1 MKNSTLWLTVGVLA
15 FFFGVFG
22 NIAYQ
27 ISHEKPYIST
37 SESAPDTSTYEP
49 EMQGLC
55 KLYADRGIS
64 ATWPSGGSQDVIRI
78 DLPRTDGDLSDHD
91 ARQMAG
97 DVYSAFVSV
106 RTKANVLNPNNCIAH
121 LYDDTGKQVAHA
133 SESGA
138 DN

>member
-1 MKNSTLWLTVGVLA
+1 MKNQGCWFAAVVLTFVCL
-15 FFFGVFG
+15 VFG
-22 NIAYQ
+22 NIIWQTA
-27 ISHEKPYIST
+27 HDTTP
-37 SESAPDTSTYEP
+37 APAVEQQDTSTYEP
-49 EMQGLC
+49 EMQALC

-106 RTKANVLNPNNCIAH
+106 RTKANVLNPDNCIAH

-133 SESGA
+133 SESGS